1 MWKKAYIRLM
11 FVVIM
16 AVAGLA
22 ILSASRPASTASAR
36 ECTDSQEPR
45 CENKNQ
51 GDFMVWESLNRT
63 VLNAIQF

>member
-11 FVVIM
+11 FVAIM

-22 ILSASRPASTASAR
+22 IASAWRPASTASAR
-36 ECTDSQEPR
+36 ECTDSQEQSR
-45 CENKNQ
+45 ENKNQ